1 MSRQFL
7 LFVLCGGTAAA
18 VNVGSRILF
27 SLLASFEVAVC
38 LAYGL
43 GMLTAFVLN
52 RLLVFKGSDRPI
64 AQQVAWF
71 VGINAI
77 SLLQTLAISVLLK
90 RWLLPALAWPLDI
103 PLSAHLVGVAVPI
116 VTAYLGHKHFTFARR
131 GGKRT

>member
-7 LFVLCGGTAAA
+7 LFIICGGTAAA

-27 SLLASFEVAVC
+27 SLAVPFEVAVC

-43 GMLTAFVLN
+43 GMLTAFILN
-52 RLLVFKGSDRPI
+52 RVLVFKGSDRPI
-64 AQQVAWF
+64 GQQAAWF
-71 VGINAI
+71 IAINVI

-90 RWLLPALAWPLDI
+90 RWLLPLLNWPLDI

-116 VTAYLGHKHFTFARR
+116 FTAYLGHKHFTFARSKA
-131 GGKRT
+131 G

>member
-7 LFVLCGGTAAA
+7 LFVICGGTAAA

-27 SLLASFEVAVC
+27 SLAVPFEVAVC

-43 GMLTAFVLN
+43 GMLTAFILN
-52 RLLVFKGSDRPI
+52 RVLVFKGSDRPI
-64 AQQVAWF
+64 GQQVAWF
-71 VGINAI
+71 VGINVI

-90 RWLLPALAWPLDI
+90 RWLLPALEWRLDI

-116 VTAYLGHKHFTFARR
+116 VTAYLGHKHFTFARSK
-131 GGKRT
+131 GS

>member
-7 LFVLCGGTAAA
+7 LFIICGGTAAA

-27 SLLASFEVAVC
+27 SLAVPFEVAVC

-43 GMLTAFVLN
+43 GMLTAFILN
-52 RLLVFKGSDRPI
+52 RVLVFKGSDRPI
-64 AQQVAWF
+64 GQQAAWF
-71 VGINAI
+71 IAINAV

-90 RWLLPALAWPLDI
+90 RWLLPLLNWPLDI

-116 VTAYLGHKHFTFARR
+116 FTAYLGHKHFTFARSKA
-131 GGKRT
+131 G

>member
-7 LFVLCGGTAAA
+7 LFVICGGTAAA

-27 SLLASFEVAVC
+27 SLAVPFEAAVC

-43 GMLTAFVLN
+43 GMLTAFILN
-52 RLLVFKGSDRPI
+52 RVLVFKGSDRPI
-64 AQQVAWF
+64 GQQVAWF
-71 VGINAI
+71 VGINII

-90 RWLLPALAWPLDI
+90 RWLLPALEWPLDI

-116 VTAYLGHKHFTFARR
+116 VTAYLGHKHFTFARSK
-131 GGKRT
+131 GS

>member
-7 LFVLCGGTAAA
+7 LFIVCGGTAAA

-27 SLLASFEVAVC
+27 SLVTPFEVAVC

-43 GMLTAFVLN
+43 GMLTAFILN
-52 RLLVFKGSDRPI
+52 RILVFKGSDRPI
-64 AQQVAWF
+64 AQQAAWF
-71 VGINAI
+71 IAINAI

-90 RWLLPALAWPLDI
+90 RWLLPLMNWPFDI

-116 VTAYLGHKHFTFARR
+116 FTAYLGHKHFTFSRS
-131 GGKRT
+131 KDKV